1 MGTLLGQGLH
11 PGPAAYL
18 VCADVQ
24 KTQGI
29 VAPDLLLAQHV
40 KIPSSSE
47 QLPQPAA
54 RYFFVRTKKLLHK
67 MGSPPG
73 PWKWD
78 WDALVLTSMAA
89 RAGWLWTP
97 PKSRKRKKHQGF
109 QAFWVNSSPSE
120 LAP

>member
-40 KIPSSSE
+40 KIPSSPE

-54 RYFFVRTKKLLHK
+54 RYFFVRTNKSFAQNGIASGAMGMGLGCVGAHLHGRPSGVAVDPTGITETQGTPRFSSLL
-67 MGSPPG
+67 G
-73 PWKWD
+73 D
-78 WDALVLTSMAA
+78 
-89 RAGWLWTP
+89 
-97 PKSRKRKKHQGF
+97 F
-109 QAFWVNSSPSE
+109 
-120 LAP
+120 